1 MKSKKKQDAIARLQD
16 ALGTIAG
23 LKSVSRKSPE
33 FQKWQR
39 NTKIAIKNTFDQ
51 DSGHVEEFDAVNYSI
66 REFVSGTPGS
76 KFQEAYV
83 RGLETAEAMLESM
96 IQEVHECWEE
106 DGQDSPSDLTE
117 TDRLRSSRKVFIVHG
132 RDDAAKLLLADF
144 LRKLGLEPIILHEQP
159 NVGQTIIEKFE
170 DHSEVGYAVVL
181 LTPDDRGGLREEVD
195 RLSPRARQNVVL
207 ELGFFM
213 GKLGRQR
220 VCALVKGDVE
230 LPTDYDG
237 ILYIELD
244 GSEGWKWNLLKEL
257 RGAGFAVDAN
267 QAL

>member
-51 DSGHVEEFDAVNYSI
+51 DSGHVEEFSAVDYSLWAFGADTPES
-66 REFVSGTPGS
+66 EFH
-76 KFQEAYV
+76 EAYV

-96 IQEVHECWEE
+96 IQEICEYWEE
-106 DGQDSPSDLTE
+106 DSQDSPSDLTE
-117 TDRLRSSRKVFIVHG
+117 TDRLHFSRKVFIVHG

-181 LTPDDRGGLREEVD
+181 LTPDDRGGLSEEGD
-195 RLSPRARQNVVL
+195 SLSPRARQNVVL

-213 GKLGRQR
+213 GKLGRKR

-230 LPTDYDG
+230 LPSDYDG

-257 RGAGFAVDAN
+257 RGAGFTVDAN